1 MIINAEDAGEDV
13 LLLGEKLKKGR
24 TPANTQHSRMS
35 SDGTRDQEIGR
46 KIGRR
51 NWKNV
56 SGVLCDKKMSE
67 NEGETIQDG

>member
-1 MIINAEDAGEDV
+1 
-13 LLLGEKLKKGR
+13 
-24 TPANTQHSRMS
+24 MS

-56 SGVLCDKKMSE
+56 SGVLCDKKMSV